1 MPFLIPLLPVIAAI
15 GTTAAAGTGIAESI
29 ASGNRQNKALNI
41 QDQIAQQEMGDKQK
55 IFDLLQPFF
64 QKYMSSGSPFLSQ
77 IQRAGAE
84 QNAQQFNNA
93 AGNVRNTMQTTGL
106 GFGPSGATAAA
117 EGGLSTAAA
126 SNASSTYLQNLLN
139 NEQLK
144 FQAAQGLNSLG
155 SMAGSSQ
162 NQPNVGINVPGNP
175 IGNTGSS
182 LSALAQILKGLT
194 GSGGG
199 SVGTLPTGLPPGL
212 INLPPSPLPGSTAP
226 TTGGTFPGM
235 GPN

>member
-1 MPFLIPLLPVIAAI
+1 MPFLLPLLPVIAGIA
-15 GTTAAAGTGIAESI
+15 TTAAAGTGIAESV

-41 QDQIAQQEMGDKQK
+41 QDQIAQQEMADKQK

-64 QKYMSSGSPFLSQ
+64 QQYLGSGSPFLSM

-117 EGGLSTAAA
+117 EGGLGDEAAKSA
-126 SNASSTYLQNLLN
+126 SNTFLQNLLS
-139 NEQLK
+139 NEALK

-155 SMAGSSQ
+155 GMAGSSQ
-162 NQPNVGINVPGNP
+162 NQPNVGINVPGSP
-175 IGNTGSS
+175 IGNIGSS
-182 LSALAQILKGLT
+182 VAGLAQILKGLT
-194 GSGGG
+194 GSGGSSGTVG
-199 SVGTLPTGLPPGL
+199 SLPLPPVPG
-212 INLPPSPLPGSTAP
+212 INLPPPISGGGAP
-226 TTGGTFPGM
+226 TTSGTFPGF